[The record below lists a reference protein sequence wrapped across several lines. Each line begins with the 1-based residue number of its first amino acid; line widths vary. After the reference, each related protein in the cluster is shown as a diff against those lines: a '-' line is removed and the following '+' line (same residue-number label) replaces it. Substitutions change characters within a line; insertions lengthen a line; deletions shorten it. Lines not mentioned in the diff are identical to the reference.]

1 MFKWDRVIVAILLVP
16 TLLFVYVG
24 EGFFHIDLK
33 ALPILIFTNLVVGIG
48 TYEFYSMIKKSGREV
63 YDKFGIII
71 ALLIPNTIYLK
82 YYIFPFFE
90 DKTLKILILSA
101 LLMFLHRIFTNKIQ
115 GTLEK
120 ISLTLLGI
128 IYVSVFFSQILLI
141 YAIDPAEILILQV
154 LVYVSVFFSQIIN
167 LYFIGAIFPF
177 VLQVLVWISD
187 TAAGIVGVAIG
198 RKFFKNGFTEISPKK
213 SVEGALGSLFF
224 TGLAF
229 SLIFYFISRVYPIE
243 MISISSIIFTFIFGV
258 IVSFVAQI
266 GDLIESLFKR
276 ECGVKDSGKI
286 LLGHGGILDR
296 FDSMIIVVPCYVLVM
311 KLFV

>member
-24 EGFFHIDLK
+24 ESFFHIDLK

-63 YDKFGIII
+63 YDKFGIIV
-71 ALLIPNTIYLK
+71 ALLIPNALYLK
-82 YYIFPFFE
+82 YYIISSFE
-90 DKTLKILILSA
+90 DKTVEILILA
-101 LLMFLHRIFTNKIQ
+101 VILMLIHRIFTNKIQ
-115 GTLEK
+115 GSLEK

-128 IYVSVFFSQILLI
+128 VYVSVFFSQILLI
-141 YAIDPAEILILQV
+141 YAIDPADILILQV
-154 LVYVSVFFSQIIN
+154 LVWV
-167 LYFIGAIFPF
+167 
-177 VLQVLVWISD
+177 SD
-187 TAAGIVGVAIG
+187 TMAGVTGMAIG

-224 TGLAF
+224 TGLTF

-296 FDSMIIVVPCYVLVM
+296 FDSMIIAVPCYVLVM
-311 KLFV
+311 KIFV

>member
-16 TLLFVYVG
+16 TLLFVYAG
-24 EGFFHIDLK
+24 ESFFYIDLK

-48 TYEFYSMIKKSGREV
+48 TYEFYSMVKKSGREV
-63 YDKFGIII
+63 YDKFGIFV
-71 ALLIPNTIYLK
+71 ALLIPNFVYLQEFIK
-82 YYIFPFFE
+82 YTESFP
-90 DKTLKILILSA
+90 LLLRKILFNFDIFYILVLVT
-101 LLMFLHRIFTNKIQ
+101 LLMLVYRIFKNQIE

-141 YAIDPAEILILQV
+141 YAIDPIVVLMLQ
-154 LVYVSVFFSQIIN
+154 I
-167 LYFIGAIFPF
+167 
-177 VLQVLVWISD
+177 LVWVSD
-187 TAAGIVGVAIG
+187 TMAGVTGMAIG

-229 SLIFYFISRVYPIE
+229 SLIFYFISRAYPTE
-243 MISISSIIFTFIFGV
+243 MISTSSMIFAFIFGV
-258 IVSFVAQI
+258 ITSFIAQI
-266 GDLIESLFKR
+266 GDLVESLFKR
-276 ECGVKDSGKI
+276 ECGVKDSGRI

-296 FDSMIIVVPCYVLVM
+296 FDSMLIVIPCYVFFM
-311 KLFV
+311 ELFV

>member
-63 YDKFGIII
+63 YDKFGIIV
-71 ALLIPNTIYLK
+71 ALLIPNALYLK
-82 YYIFPFFE
+82 YYIVSSFE
-90 DKTLKILILSA
+90 DKTVEILILA
-101 LLMFLHRIFTNKIQ
+101 VILMLIHRIFTNKIQ
-115 GTLEK
+115 GSLEK
-120 ISLTLLGI
+120 ISLTLLGVV
-128 IYVSVFFSQILLI
+128 YVSVFFSQILLI

-154 LVYVSVFFSQIIN
+154 LVWV
-167 LYFIGAIFPF
+167 
-177 VLQVLVWISD
+177 SD
-187 TAAGIVGVAIG
+187 TMAGVTGMAIG

-276 ECGVKDSGKI
+276 ESGVKDSGKI

-296 FDSMIIVVPCYVLVM
+296 FDSMIIAVPCYVLVM
-311 KLFV
+311 KIFV

>member
-1 MFKWDRVIVAILLVP
+1 MFKWDRVIVAVLLVP
-16 TLLFVYVG
+16 TLLFVYAG
-24 EGFFHIDLK
+24 ESFFYIDLK

-48 TYEFYSMIKKSGREV
+48 TYEFYSMVKKSGREV

-82 YYIFPFFE
+82 YYIFSFFD

-141 YAIDPAEILILQV
+141 YAIDPIVVLMLQ
-154 LVYVSVFFSQIIN
+154 I
-167 LYFIGAIFPF
+167 
-177 VLQVLVWISD
+177 LVWVSD
-187 TAAGIVGVAIG
+187 TMAGVTGMAIG

-229 SLIFYFISRVYPIE
+229 SLIFYFISRAYPTE
-243 MISISSIIFTFIFGV
+243 MISTSSMIFAFIFGV
-258 IVSFVAQI
+258 ITSFIAQI
-266 GDLIESLFKR
+266 GDLVESLFKR
-276 ECGVKDSGKI
+276 ECGVKDSGRI

-296 FDSMIIVVPCYVLVM
+296 FDSMLIVIPCYVFFM
-311 KLFV
+311 ELFV

>member
-1 MFKWDRVIVAILLVP
+1 MFKWDRVIVAVLLVP
-16 TLLFVYVG
+16 TLLFVYAG
-24 EGFFHIDLK
+24 ESFFYIDLK

-48 TYEFYSMIKKSGREV
+48 TYEFYSMVKKSGREV

-82 YYIFPFFE
+82 YYIFSFFE

-141 YAIDPAEILILQV
+141 YAIDPIVVLMLQ
-154 LVYVSVFFSQIIN
+154 I
-167 LYFIGAIFPF
+167 
-177 VLQVLVWISD
+177 LVWVSD
-187 TAAGIVGVAIG
+187 TMAGVTGMAIG

-229 SLIFYFISRVYPIE
+229 SLIFYFISRAYPTE
-243 MISISSIIFTFIFGV
+243 MISTSSMIFAFIFGV
-258 IVSFVAQI
+258 ITSFIAQI
-266 GDLIESLFKR
+266 GDLVESLFKR
-276 ECGVKDSGKI
+276 ECGVKDSGRI

-296 FDSMIIVVPCYVLVM
+296 FDSMLIVIPCYVFFM
-311 KLFV
+311 ELFV

>member
-63 YDKFGIII
+63 YDKFGIIV
-71 ALLIPNTIYLK
+71 ALLIPNALYLK
-82 YYIFPFFE
+82 YYIVSFFE
-90 DKTLKILILSA
+90 DKTVEILILA
-101 LLMFLHRIFTNKIQ
+101 VILMLIHRIFTNKIQ
-115 GTLEK
+115 GSLEK

-128 IYVSVFFSQILLI
+128 VYVSVFFSQILLI
-141 YAIDPAEILILQV
+141 YSIDPAEILILQV
-154 LVYVSVFFSQIIN
+154 LVWV
-167 LYFIGAIFPF
+167 
-177 VLQVLVWISD
+177 SD
-187 TAAGIVGVAIG
+187 TMAGVTGMAIG
-198 RKFFKNGFTEISPKK
+198 RKFFKNGFTEVSPKK

-224 TGLAF
+224 TGLTF

-286 LLGHGGILDR
+286 LLGHGGVLDR

>member
-1 MFKWDRVIVAILLVP
+1 MFKWDRVIVAVLLVP
-16 TLLFVYVG
+16 TLLFVYAG
-24 EGFFHIDLK
+24 ENFFSIDLK
-33 ALPILIFTNLVVGIG
+33 ALPMLIFTNLVVGIG
-48 TYEFYSMIKKSGREV
+48 TYEFYSMVKKSGREV

-141 YAIDPAEILILQV
+141 YAIDPIVVLMLQ
-154 LVYVSVFFSQIIN
+154 I
-167 LYFIGAIFPF
+167 
-177 VLQVLVWISD
+177 LVWVSD
-187 TAAGIVGVAIG
+187 TMAGVTGMAIG

-229 SLIFYFISRVYPIE
+229 SLIFYFISRAYPTE
-243 MISISSIIFTFIFGV
+243 MISTSSMIFAFIFGV
-258 IVSFVAQI
+258 ITSFVAQI
-266 GDLIESLFKR
+266 GDLVESLFKR

-296 FDSMIIVVPCYVLVM
+296 FDSMLIVIPCYVFFM
-311 KLFV
+311 ALFV

>member
-24 EGFFHIDLK
+24 EGFFNIDLK

-63 YDKFGIII
+63 YDKFGIIV
-71 ALLIPNTIYLK
+71 ALLIPNALYLK
-82 YYIFPFFE
+82 YYIVSSFE
-90 DKTLKILILSA
+90 DKTVEILILA
-101 LLMFLHRIFTNKIQ
+101 VILMLIHRIFTNKIQ
-115 GTLEK
+115 GSLEK
-120 ISLTLLGI
+120 ISLTLLGVV
-128 IYVSVFFSQILLI
+128 YVSVFFSQILLI

-154 LVYVSVFFSQIIN
+154 LVWV
-167 LYFIGAIFPF
+167 
-177 VLQVLVWISD
+177 SD
-187 TAAGIVGVAIG
+187 TMAGVTGMAIG

-296 FDSMIIVVPCYVLVM
+296 FDSMIIAVPCYVLVM